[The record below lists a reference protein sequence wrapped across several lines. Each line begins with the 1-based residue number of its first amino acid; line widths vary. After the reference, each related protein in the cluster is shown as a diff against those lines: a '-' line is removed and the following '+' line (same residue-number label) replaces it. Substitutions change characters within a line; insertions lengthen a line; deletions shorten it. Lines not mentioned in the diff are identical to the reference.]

1 MKRDKQFLYKGKNK
15 YLCMSTE
22 DKNKKKPLK
31 KRASKKSIST
41 KLSAADVE
49 QKIPVEKNLH
59 VEDVIKQAFLR
70 FYDNASIRGSKVKD
84 LEHLDTIT
92 QEYLNSYMILG
103 YDINGEKVSIMHAEN
118 SHDRDALVE
127 HLRTTLLNFLNPN
140 ER

>member
-1 MKRDKQFLYKGKNK
+1 
-15 YLCMSTE
+15 MSTE
-22 DKNKKKPLK
+22 DKNKKKTV
-31 KRASKKSIST
+31 KRKPSKKSISP
-41 KLSAADVE
+41 KLSATDIE
-49 QKIPVEKNLH
+49 QGVSIEKNLH

-70 FYDNASIRGSKVKD
+70 FYDNASVRSSKVKD
-84 LEHLDTIT
+84 LEHLDLIT

-118 SHDRDALVE
+118 PHDRDALIE

>member
-1 MKRDKQFLYKGKNK
+1 
-15 YLCMSTE
+15 MSTE
-22 DKNKKKPLK
+22 DQNKKKSVK

-41 KLSAADVE
+41 KLSATDIE
-49 QKIPVEKNLH
+49 QGVPIEKNLH

-84 LEHLDTIT
+84 LEHLDVIT

-103 YDINGEKVSIMHAEN
+103 YDINGEKVSIMHAETP
-118 SHDRDALVE
+118 HDRDALVE
-127 HLRTTLLNFLNPN
+127 HLRTTLLSFLNPN

>member
-1 MKRDKQFLYKGKNK
+1 
-15 YLCMSTE
+15 MSTE
-22 DKNKKKPLK
+22 DQNKKKSVK

-41 KLSAADVE
+41 KLSATDIE
-49 QKIPVEKNLH
+49 QGVPIEKNLH

-84 LEHLDTIT
+84 LEHLDVIT

-103 YDINGEKVSIMHAEN
+103 YDINGEKVSIMHAETP
-118 SHDRDALVE
+118 HDRDALVE

>member
-1 MKRDKQFLYKGKNK
+1 
-15 YLCMSTE
+15 MSTE
-22 DKNKKKPLK
+22 DQNKKKPVK
-31 KRASKKSIST
+31 KKASKKSNSP
-41 KLSAADVE
+41 KLSAADIE
-49 QKIPVEKNLH
+49 QGISVEKNLQ
-59 VEDVIKQAFLR
+59 VEEVIKQAFLR

-84 LEHLDTIT
+84 LEHLDVIT

-118 SHDRDALVE
+118 PHDRDALVE